1 MQIEISL
8 KEYEIV
14 RRGLLELPAKDSMV
28 LIATLDSQVVEQ
40 SRKEEKKEWTGS
52 QE

>member
-8 KEYEIV
+8 KEYETV

-28 LIATLDSQVVEQ
+28 LIARLDRQVVEQ
-40 SRKEEKKEWTGS
+40 SKREEGKEWTKG